1 MSKLKEASIGGQGS
15 FFINVVN
22 DKNNTNGHVYITLG
36 IPKIVDVPYVGPTT
50 LESICLAAATC
61 LLPCLFW
68 LSKRTVRRLQQFVIK
83 EEKRIED
90 DTETESIETKQE
102 PPIKAKQWEVVKNG
116 KLDEF
121 INNEIVPARARL
133 RKVEDPDT
141 VAKRQAKRDRIKQEA
156 AKKPKGVLGLSEEL
170 LQNSR
175 SGLRQ
180 APETPLASYLNNTKE
195 AGRSIQ
201 DDTRTMESNLEKEI
215 KSNNHSTDENE
226 KKQLNDTE
234 HANAKKC
241 VIS

>member
-1 MSKLKEASIGGQGS
+1 MSKLKEAAIGGQGS

-61 LLPCLFW
+61 LMPCLFW
-68 LSKRTVRRLQQFVIK
+68 LGKRTVRRLQQFVIK

-175 SGLRQ
+175 NGLRQ
-180 APETPLASYLNNTKE
+180 APDTPLASYLNNTKE
-195 AGRSIQ
+195 ADRSIQ
-201 DDTRTMESNLEKEI
+201 DDTRTLESKLEKD
-215 KSNNHSTDENE
+215 SNSNKL
-226 KKQLNDTE
+226 KKQLNVSSVDFSIL
-234 HANAKKC
+234 C
-241 VIS
+241 

>member
-1 MSKLKEASIGGQGS
+1 MSKLKEAAIGGQGS

-36 IPKIVDVPYVGPTT
+36 IPKIDDVPYVGPTT

-61 LLPCLFW
+61 LMPCLFW
-68 LSKRTVRRLQQFVIK
+68 LGKRTVRRLQLFVK
-83 EEKRIED
+83 EKRRED
-90 DTETESIETKQE
+90 DTETESIEIKQE

-116 KLDEF
+116 KLDEL
-121 INNEIVPARARL
+121 INNEIVPAEARL

-175 SGLRQ
+175 NGLRQ
-180 APETPLASYLNNTKE
+180 APDTPLASYLNNTKE
-195 AGRSIQ
+195 ADRSIQ
-201 DDTRTMESNLEKEI
+201 DDTRTLESKLEKD
-215 KSNNHSTDENE
+215 SNSN
-226 KKQLNDTE
+226 KLNDE
-234 HANAKKC
+234 KRR
-241 VIS
+241 SS

>member
-1 MSKLKEASIGGQGS
+1 MSKLKEAAIGGQGS

-61 LLPCLFW
+61 LMPCLFW
-68 LSKRTVRRLQQFVIK
+68 LGKRTVRRLQQIVK
-83 EEKRIED
+83 DEKRRED

-121 INNEIVPARARL
+121 INNEIVPAKARL

-180 APETPLASYLNNTKE
+180 APDTPLASYLNNTKE
-195 AGRSIQ
+195 ADRSIH
-201 DDTRTMESNLEKEI
+201 DTRTMESNLEKEI
-215 KSNNHSTDENE
+215 NSNKLNENDKNE

>member
-1 MSKLKEASIGGQGS
+1 MSKLKEAAIGGQGS

-61 LLPCLFW
+61 LMPCLFW
-68 LSKRTVRRLQQFVIK
+68 LGKRTVRRLQQFVIK
-83 EEKRIED
+83 EEKRRED
-90 DTETESIETKQE
+90 DTETEESIETKQE

-175 SGLRQ
+175 NGLRQ
-180 APETPLASYLNNTKE
+180 APDTPLASYLNNTKE
-195 AGRSIQ
+195 ADRSIQ
-201 DDTRTMESNLEKEI
+201 DDTRTLESKLEKD
-215 KSNNHSTDENE
+215 SNSNKL
-226 KKQLNDTE
+226 KKQLNVSSVDFSIL
-234 HANAKKC
+234 C
-241 VIS
+241 

>member
-1 MSKLKEASIGGQGS
+1 M
-15 FFINVVN
+15 N

-36 IPKIVDVPYVGPTT
+36 IPKIVDVPYVGPAT
-50 LESICLAAATC
+50 LESICFAAATC

-68 LSKRTVRRLQQFVIK
+68 LGKRMRRLQQIVK
-83 EEKRIED
+83 DEKRRED
-90 DTETESIETKQE
+90 DTETEESIETKQE

-121 INNEIVPARARL
+121 INNEIVPAKARL

-175 SGLRQ
+175 NGLRQ
-180 APETPLASYLNNTKE
+180 APDTPLASYLNNTKE
-195 AGRSIQ
+195 ADRSIQ
-201 DDTRTMESNLEKEI
+201 DDTRTLESKLEKD
-215 KSNNHSTDENE
+215 SNSNKL
-226 KKQLNDTE
+226 KKQLNVSSVDFSIL
-234 HANAKKC
+234 C
-241 VIS
+241 

>member
-1 MSKLKEASIGGQGS
+1 MSKLKEAAIGGQGS

-61 LLPCLFW
+61 LMCLFW
-68 LSKRTVRRLQQFVIK
+68 LGKRTVRRLQQFVIK
-83 EEKRIED
+83 EEKRRED
-90 DTETESIETKQE
+90 DTETEESIETKQE

-121 INNEIVPARARL
+121 INNEIVPAKARL

-175 SGLRQ
+175 NGLRQ
-180 APETPLASYLNNTKE
+180 APDTPLASYLNNTKE
-195 AGRSIQ
+195 ADRSIQ
-201 DDTRTMESNLEKEI
+201 DDTRTLESKLEKD
-215 KSNNHSTDENE
+215 SNSNKL
-226 KKQLNDTE
+226 KKQLNVSSVDFSIL
-234 HANAKKC
+234 C
-241 VIS
+241 

>member
-1 MSKLKEASIGGQGS
+1 MSKLKEAAIGGQGS

-61 LLPCLFW
+61 LMPCLFW
-68 LSKRTVRRLQQFVIK
+68 LGKRTVRRLQQFVIK
-83 EEKRIED
+83 EEKRRED
-90 DTETESIETKQE
+90 DTETEESIETKQE
-102 PPIKAKQWEVVKNG
+102 PPIKAKRWEVVKNG

-180 APETPLASYLNNTKE
+180 APDTPLASYLNNTKE
-195 AGRSIQ
+195 ADRSIQ
-201 DDTRTMESNLEKEI
+201 DDTRTLESKLEKD
-215 KSNNHSTDENE
+215 SNSNKLKE
-226 KKQLNDTE
+226 
-234 HANAKKC
+234 AAKC

>member
-1 MSKLKEASIGGQGS
+1 MSKLKEAAIGGQGS

-68 LSKRTVRRLQQFVIK
+68 LGKRTVRRLQQFVIK
-83 EEKRIED
+83 EEKRRED
-90 DTETESIETKQE
+90 DTETEESIETKQE

-121 INNEIVPARARL
+121 INNEIVPAKARL

-180 APETPLASYLNNTKE
+180 APDTPLASYLNNTKE
-195 AGRSIQ
+195 ADRSIQ
-201 DDTRTMESNLEKEI
+201 DDTRTLESKLEKD
-215 KSNNHSTDENE
+215 SNSNKL
-226 KKQLNDTE
+226 KKQLNVSSVDFSIL
-234 HANAKKC
+234 C
-241 VIS
+241 